1 MTDEKDFPNLGTPEE
16 AEAKMKQ
23 GYLAFLDTISKF
35 VTLCNIYSKA
45 ENEKKSLSEVYP
57 DKGNQKLTPD
67 SSTENKVEAKSFLN
81 DYMANKAKLRK
92 ATPEEFYTMI
102 ASYAVYELEY
112 AKEIKDT
119 VADYLDIMGK
129 KRDERDLSDYD
140 KCCDRLA
147 VRDSFTDLKNDIDN
161 DNRQIIQDKELLTN
175 VNNPKFD
182 PNAVQAI

>member
-1 MTDEKDFPNLGTPEE
+1 MTNEKDFPNLGTPEE

-35 VTLCNIYSKA
+35 VTLCDIYSKT

-57 DKGNQKLTPD
+57 DKGNQKLPSNGSVEDKT
-67 SSTENKVEAKSFLN
+67 EAKSFLS

-92 ATPEEFYTMI
+92 ATPEEFYTLI

-112 AKEIKDT
+112 VKEIKDT
-119 VADYLDIMGK
+119 LIDYLDISGK
-129 KRDERDLSDYD
+129 KRDERGLSDYD

-147 VRDSFTDLKNDIDN
+147 VRDAFTDLRKDIDN